1 MCKLRISPWNFNT
14 KFFPTYPWYNVHIM
28 ARARYLHSELSG
40 HEKCRITA
48 QFTEVLVWNLA
59 PDYTHRAQL
68 FYSRTRHKECS
79 RRQKFLT
86 NWSNVLTQAH
96 CESSTQEEVAHC
108 ESWGMSIKKDNT
120 IVERNLTTFFNQ
132 QLDEKECN
140 KQVHVHCPSDKSLLY
155 HHSFLLNNHLN
166 QFSCLKLKLARA
178 NTIFVAYSNC
188 CVSCTIIPHT

>member
-1 MCKLRISPWNFNT
+1 MCKLCISPWNFNT

-48 QFTEVLVWNLA
+48 QVTEVLVWNLA

-68 FYSRTRHKECS
+68 FYSRTRHNVLEGNLK
-79 RRQKFLT
+79 KFLT

-108 ESWGMSIKKDNT
+108 ESRGMSIKKDNT
-120 IVERNLTTFFNQ
+120 IVERNLTTFFIKNWM
-132 QLDEKECN
+132 KKNAISKCMFIV
-140 KQVHVHCPSDKSLLY
+140 QVIRVY
-155 HHSFLLNNHLN
+155 FT
-166 QFSCLKLKLARA
+166 
-178 NTIFVAYSNC
+178 TIPFC
-188 CVSCTIIPHT
+188 WTITSINAFAWS